1 MAPRQSLVASGVTL
15 SSSPP
20 AHKSPSAPEET
31 EAQGRHHSP
40 EGGRAAWSPRSTAS
54 GAGRASAHVL
64 RENYGRPLALRPV
77 RPQPQL
83 LKGLPVGCSRPLD
96 VSGLG
101 PCKLWLSHPHKYGRD
116 RRAGQTGTPPTCPH
130 ATRGQPSPAAAAAGP
145 RQADARAAAWPGREA
160 AALARTAFPWAPQA
174 TLSLPAAQPGPR
186 CRVSR
191 GSRSPASLTVLR
203 RPHLWEPPQGT
214 WDEPATA
221 EALPAPGHSVPGSC
235 CGPGRGSPGEAPG
248 LSRARGA
255 LSASGEARRGRRR
268 RQHRRREVLSR
279 AHGPGDDQHWGQP
292 RSPRSLQ
299 APFKNASRQVW
310 TQGGR
315 KRAGPASGDARPPGP
330 VHSLCESHDLGC
342 VGSG

>member
-101 PCKLWLSHPHKYGRD
+101 PCKLWLSHPHRYRRD
-116 RRAGQTGTPPTCPH
+116 GRAGQTGTPPPARTPP
-130 ATRGQPSPAAAAAGP
+130 GGSPALP
-145 RQADARAAAWPGREA
+145 LRQLDLGRRTPGLQLGQDVR
-160 AALARTAFPWAPQA
+160 RRHR
-174 TLSLPAAQPGPR
+174 PGPR
-186 CRVSR
+186 SPGRRRPRCPSSQRSLALGVTSPGVHAPLPLSLFCGVPTC
-191 GSRSPASLTVLR
+191 GSLR
-203 RPHLWEPPQGT
+203 RGPGT
-214 WDEPATA
+214 SRPRPRPCPRLDTASQVRAAGLA
-221 EALPAPGHSVPGSC
+221 EALLVKPQACLGH
-235 CGPGRGSPGEAPG
+235 
-248 LSRARGA
+248 
-255 LSASGEARRGRRR
+255 
-268 RQHRRREVLSR
+268 
-279 AHGPGDDQHWGQP
+279 
-292 RSPRSLQ
+292 
-299 APFKNASRQVW
+299 
-310 TQGGR
+310 
-315 KRAGPASGDARPPGP
+315 AGPCRQAGRPEGAA
-330 VHSLCESHDLGC
+330 VA
-342 VGSG
+342 GSTDGVKS

>member
-101 PCKLWLSHPHKYGRD
+101 PCKLWLSHPHRYGRD
-116 RRAGQTGTPPTCPH
+116 RRAGQTGTPPPARTPP
-130 ATRGQPSPAAAAAGP
+130 GGSPALP
-145 RQADARAAAWPGREA
+145 LRQLDLGRWTPGLR
-160 AALARTAFPWAPQA
+160 LGQDVRRRHW
-174 TLSLPAAQPGPR
+174 PGPR
-186 CRVSR
+186 SPGRRRPRCPSSQRSLALGVTSPGVHAPLPLSLFCGVPTC
-191 GSRSPASLTVLR
+191 GSLR
-203 RPHLWEPPQGT
+203 RGPGT
-214 WDEPATA
+214 SRPRPRPCLRLDTASQVRAAGLA
-221 EALPAPGHSVPGSC
+221 EALLVKPQACLGH
-235 CGPGRGSPGEAPG
+235 
-248 LSRARGA
+248 
-255 LSASGEARRGRRR
+255 
-268 RQHRRREVLSR
+268 
-279 AHGPGDDQHWGQP
+279 
-292 RSPRSLQ
+292 
-299 APFKNASRQVW
+299 
-310 TQGGR
+310 
-315 KRAGPASGDARPPGP
+315 AGPCRQAGRPEGAA
-330 VHSLCESHDLGC
+330 VA
-342 VGSG
+342 GSTDGVKS

>member
-101 PCKLWLSHPHKYGRD
+101 PCKLWLSHPHRYGRD
-116 RRAGQTGTPPTCPH
+116 RRAGQTGTPPPARTPP
-130 ATRGQPSPAAAAAGP
+130 GGSPALPLRQLDLGRRTPGLQLGQDVRRRHWPRPRSPGRRRPRCPSSQRSLALGVTSPGVHAPLPLSLFCGVPTCGSLRRGPGTSRPRPRPCPRLDTASQVRAAG
-145 RQADARAAAWPGREA
+145 
-160 AALARTAFPWAPQA
+160 L
-174 TLSLPAAQPGPR
+174 
-186 CRVSR
+186 
-191 GSRSPASLTVLR
+191 
-203 RPHLWEPPQGT
+203 
-214 WDEPATA
+214 A
-221 EALPAPGHSVPGSC
+221 EALPVKPQACLGH
-235 CGPGRGSPGEAPG
+235 
-248 LSRARGA
+248 
-255 LSASGEARRGRRR
+255 
-268 RQHRRREVLSR
+268 
-279 AHGPGDDQHWGQP
+279 
-292 RSPRSLQ
+292 
-299 APFKNASRQVW
+299 
-310 TQGGR
+310 
-315 KRAGPASGDARPPGP
+315 AGPCRQAGRPEGAA
-330 VHSLCESHDLGC
+330 VA
-342 VGSG
+342 GSTDGVKS

>member
-101 PCKLWLSHPHKYGRD
+101 PCKLWLSHPHRYGRD
-116 RRAGQTGTPPTCPH
+116 RRAGQTGTPPPARTPP
-130 ATRGQPSPAAAAAGP
+130 GGSPALP
-145 RQADARAAAWPGREA
+145 LRQLDLGRRTPGLR
-160 AALARTAFPWAPQA
+160 LGQDVRRRHW
-174 TLSLPAAQPGPR
+174 PGPR
-186 CRVSR
+186 SPGRRRPRCPSPQRSLALGVTSPGVHAPLPLSLFCGVPTC
-191 GSRSPASLTVLR
+191 GSLR
-203 RPHLWEPPQGT
+203 RGPGT
-214 WDEPATA
+214 SRPRPRPCPRLDTASQVRAAGLA
-221 EALPAPGHSVPGSC
+221 EALPVKPQACLGH
-235 CGPGRGSPGEAPG
+235 
-248 LSRARGA
+248 
-255 LSASGEARRGRRR
+255 
-268 RQHRRREVLSR
+268 
-279 AHGPGDDQHWGQP
+279 
-292 RSPRSLQ
+292 
-299 APFKNASRQVW
+299 
-310 TQGGR
+310 
-315 KRAGPASGDARPPGP
+315 AGPCRQAGRPEGAA
-330 VHSLCESHDLGC
+330 VA
-342 VGSG
+342 GSTDGVKS

>member
-101 PCKLWLSHPHKYGRD
+101 PCKLWLSHPHRYGRD
-116 RRAGQTGTPPTCPH
+116 RRAGQTGTLSTARTPP
-130 ATRGQPSPAAAAAGP
+130 GGSPALP
-145 RQADARAAAWPGREA
+145 LRQLDLGRRTPGLRLGQDVRRRHWPG
-160 AALARTAFPWAPQA
+160 
-174 TLSLPAAQPGPR
+174 
-186 CRVSR
+186 
-191 GSRSPASLTVLR
+191 
-203 RPHLWEPPQGT
+203 
-214 WDEPATA
+214 
-221 EALPAPGHSVPGSC
+221 
-235 CGPGRGSPGEAPG
+235 
-248 LSRARGA
+248 
-255 LSASGEARRGRRR
+255 
-268 RQHRRREVLSR
+268 
-279 AHGPGDDQHWGQP
+279 P
-292 RSPRSLQ
+292 RSPRRRRPRCPSPQRSLALGVTSPGVHAPLPLSLFCGVPTCGSLRRGPGTSRPRPRPCPRLDTASQVRAAGLAEALLVKPQ
-299 APFKNASRQVW
+299 ACL
-310 TQGGR
+310 GH
-315 KRAGPASGDARPPGP
+315 AGPCRQAGRPEGAA
-330 VHSLCESHDLGC
+330 VA
-342 VGSG
+342 GSTDGVKS